1 MFGGFTIVKQASKQI
16 LSGVP
21 LHEYSY
27 LLFSICIILTLGYL
41 FAALCT
47 WIRKKWLKSATYA
60 FVFVFGAVSI
70 FLKRV
75 LDMYISPTVFVL
87 MAETN
92 ANESGEFMKAYMLSG
107 KAFVTFTFIFAIFA
121 FAMCLE
127 WYSGNKHSKRLKQ
140 RNSSGYILPIIILMV
155 CYSAAYSLTTSY
167 HTMLQTHN
175 TDDFNSWAQEHNN
188 LRDPINRSILSLYGL
203 HVMGLEQEQFM
214 KTMKALGSD
223 AAELESDEPL
233 NVVVVIGE
241 SYIKQHA
248 QIYGYQLQT
257 TPNMKR
263 EEVNGNL
270 FAFQNVVSPTPSTS
284 FTIKN
289 VLCINSISNSEN
301 WADTPYFPTL
311 FRKAGYDVYLWD
323 NQRSMEP
330 DAVYT
335 FALNSFLYGK
345 EISEM
350 TYTKTND
357 KG

>member
-1 MFGGFTIVKQASKQI
+1 
-16 LSGVP
+16 
-21 LHEYSY
+21 
-27 LLFSICIILTLGYL
+27 
-41 FAALCT
+41 
-47 WIRKKWLKSATYA
+47 
-60 FVFVFGAVSI
+60 
-70 FLKRV
+70 
-75 LDMYISPTVFVL
+75 
-87 MAETN
+87 
-92 ANESGEFMKAYMLSG
+92 
-107 KAFVTFTFIFAIFA
+107 
-121 FAMCLE
+121 
-127 WYSGNKHSKRLKQ
+127 
-140 RNSSGYILPIIILMV
+140 
-155 CYSAAYSLTTSY
+155 
-167 HTMLQTHN
+167 
-175 TDDFNSWAQEHNN
+175 
-188 LRDPINRSILSLYGL
+188 
-203 HVMGLEQEQFM
+203 
-214 KTMKALGSD
+214 
-223 AAELESDEPL
+223 
-233 NVVVVIGE
+233 
-241 SYIKQHA
+241 
-248 QIYGYQLQT
+248 
-257 TPNMKR
+257 MKR